1 MKAERESASQWLLP
15 PNGSRS
21 QTGNEAR
28 RILAWRVFTQQQRE
42 SCSWSSFNFLPKMV
56 VIRTGFWADLSRI
69 SSVQLPETQIKPAAV
84 YLMVSL
90 LPGQTDGSEDRRDW
104 NIQYGALHLEMMRV
118 CNCAWRTG
126 QLIAKG
132 CFHCNS
138 NLFCHLIIYWSFF
151 SCCCY
156 FGKKMQIMTDRKIII
171 IILMLFPVA
180 KLQIRKSKFGVAWW
194 PSQQEGP
201 GFDSTCLSVCVWVW
215 LGLSGFSPRTPA
227 SPHSP
232 KTCR

>member
-28 RILAWRVFTQQQRE
+28 RILAWQVFTQQQRE

-56 VIRTGFWADLSRI
+56 VIRTGLWADLSRI
-69 SSVQLPETQIKPAAV
+69 SSVQLPETQIKPSAL

-118 CNCAWRTG
+118 CNCARRTV

-138 NLFCHLIIYWSFF
+138 NLFCILIFYWAFF
-151 SCCCY
+151 
-156 FGKKMQIMTDRKIII
+156 K
-171 IILMLFPVA
+171 LLLLFW
-180 KLQIRKSKFGVAWW
+180 KKSK
-194 PSQQEGP
+194 
-201 GFDSTCLSVCVWVW
+201 
-215 LGLSGFSPRTPA
+215 
-227 SPHSP
+227 
-232 KTCR
+232 